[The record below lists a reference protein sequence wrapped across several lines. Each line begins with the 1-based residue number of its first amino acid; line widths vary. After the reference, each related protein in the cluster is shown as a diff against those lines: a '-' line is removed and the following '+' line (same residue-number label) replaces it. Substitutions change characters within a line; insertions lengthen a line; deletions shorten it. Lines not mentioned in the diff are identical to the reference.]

1 MKKIIFLI
9 FLSSCS
15 FKAEHNTLDVMFLNI
30 TDSSNVKYNLSLD
43 DKSKEITIKK
53 N

>member
-30 TDSSNVKYNLSLD
+30 EDSSIEKYNFSLN
-43 DKSKEITIKK
+43 DKSKKITIE
-53 N
+53 

>member
-15 FKAEHNTLDVMFLNI
+15 FKAENNTLDVMFLNI
-30 TDSSNVKYNLSLD
+30 TDSSIEKYYFSLD
-43 DKSKEITIKK
+43 DKNKK
-53 N
+53 KQLNK

>member
-9 FLSSCS
+9 ILSSCS

-30 TDSSNVKYNLSLD
+30 IDSSIEKYYFSLD
-43 DKSKEITIKK
+43 DKNKK
-53 N
+53 K

>member
-15 FKAEHNTLDVMFLNI
+15 FKAENNTLDVMFLNI
-30 TDSSNVKYNLSLD
+30 TDSSIEKYNFSLD
-43 DKSKEITIKK
+43 DKSKKITIK
-53 N
+53 

>member
-9 FLSSCS
+9 ILSSCS

-30 TDSSNVKYNLSLD
+30 TDSSIEKYNFSFD
-43 DKSKEITIKK
+43 DKNK
-53 N
+53 NNNN

>member
-30 TDSSNVKYNLSLD
+30 EDSSIEKYNFSLD
-43 DKSKEITIKK
+43 DKYKKITIE
-53 N
+53 

>member
-9 FLSSCS
+9 FLTSCS

-30 TDSSNVKYNLSLD
+30 TDSSIEKYNFSLD
-43 DKSKEITIKK
+43 DKNK
-53 N
+53 NNNN

>member
-15 FKAEHNTLDVMFLNI
+15 FKAEHNTLDIMFLNI
-30 TDSSNVKYNLSLD
+30 EDSSIEKYIFSLD
-43 DKSKEITIKK
+43 DKSKKITIE
-53 N
+53 

>member
-15 FKAEHNTLDVMFLNI
+15 FKVENNTLDVMFLNI
-30 TDSSNVKYNLSLD
+30 TDSSIKKYNFLLG
-43 DKSKEITIKK
+43 DKSKKITIK
-53 N
+53 

>member
-30 TDSSNVKYNLSLD
+30 ADSSIEKYIFSLD
-43 DKSKEITIKK
+43 DKSKK
-53 N
+53 NNN

>member
-30 TDSSNVKYNLSLD
+30 ENSSIEKYNFSLD
-43 DKSKEITIKK
+43 DKSKKK
-53 N
+53 

>member
-1 MKKIIFLI
+1 MKKTIFLI

-30 TDSSNVKYNLSLD
+30 ENSSIEKYNFSLN
-43 DKSKEITIKK
+43 DKSKKITIE
-53 N
+53 

>member
-15 FKAEHNTLDVMFLNI
+15 FKAEHNTLDIMLINI
-30 TDSSNVKYNLSLD
+30 TDSSIEKYNFSMD
-43 DKSKEITIKK
+43 DMYKK
-53 N
+53 KQLNK

>member
-9 FLSSCS
+9 ILSSCS

-30 TDSSNVKYNLSLD
+30 TDSSIEKYYFSLD
-43 DKSKEITIKK
+43 DKNKK
-53 N
+53 NNN

>member
-9 FLSSCS
+9 FLTSCS

-30 TDSSNVKYNLSLD
+30 SDSSIEKYNFSLD
-43 DKSKEITIKK
+43 DKSKK
-53 N
+53 NNN

>member
-15 FKAEHNTLDVMFLNI
+15 FKAEYNTLDVMFLNI
-30 TDSSNVKYNLSLD
+30 ENSSIEKYNFSLN
-43 DKSKEITIKK
+43 DKSKKITIE
-53 N
+53 